1 MNKCWFPNQ
10 LHLKRTGLKFPM
22 SQRPVKGG
30 SDPRPKE
37 ANVQLHSNPLTMKI
51 VGKILKWKLSIVKSL
66 AILICKSTKLLI
78 EREANHFRWLL
89 GECWPQHSDTETV
102 LTNNL
107 GHMERWAMSC
117 TSSYSQLFLFL
128 IMTVWGRTRSSATLS
143 HGQLGYGKTLK
154 LAHARTFWNWWNVI
168 ESLSKWPV
176 TIRKP
181 LSPQ

>member
-1 MNKCWFPNQ
+1 MTIKRIQNLILNKLVVSNQVVKQNMHWVDSNKRKKIESNQ

-78 EREANHFRWLL
+78 EREANHFR
-89 GECWPQHSDTETV
+89 
-102 LTNNL
+102 
-107 GHMERWAMSC
+107 
-117 TSSYSQLFLFL
+117 
-128 IMTVWGRTRSSATLS
+128 
-143 HGQLGYGKTLK
+143 
-154 LAHARTFWNWWNVI
+154 
-168 ESLSKWPV
+168 
-176 TIRKP
+176 
-181 LSPQ
+181 